1 MTSRRRLTE
10 ENQSTQGSYVL
21 KLPCRN
27 KERQMFSMDL
37 LVAPRVHRFVVSMC
51 LVAMVAGLVFKQR
64 SVSAQTTVDPPP
76 DECATCDTLS
86 CTLSNGDPDWLGE
99 DFIWNRVVVSPP
111 KSIYRPSSRSSALGG
126 LRSHRWEPSRLCTTT
141 RASEPPLLL
150 GVSSVKPPRS
160 TPLVW
165 TRTPQNTQ
173 VSDST
178 EGSLCVMGLRAD
190 Q

>member
-1 MTSRRRLTE
+1 
-10 ENQSTQGSYVL
+10 
-21 KLPCRN
+21 
-27 KERQMFSMDL
+27 
-37 LVAPRVHRFVVSMC
+37 
-51 LVAMVAGLVFKQR
+51 
-64 SVSAQTTVDPPP
+64 
-76 DECATCDTLS
+76 
-86 CTLSNGDPDWLGE
+86 
-99 DFIWNRVVVSPP
+99 VVSPAEIDLSTLKP
-111 KSIYRPSSRSSALGG
+111 IKRLGWFEIASVG
-126 LRSHRWEPSRLCTTT
+126 TFPPMHYCTTT